1 MVPVVLATPTAP
13 NLRVTNESG
22 ETWDDPTEDLLFMLL
37 EDIEAG
43 EGTFLI
49 LERLSDASGDT
60 YVQAQKQGGG
70 HYLVERREG
79 APEEHW
85 ATVVADMRATHRL
98 VTGWAFGLDDW
109 SAHVS
114 WTKVALDN

>member
-1 MVPVVLATPTAP
+1 
-13 NLRVTNESG
+13 
-22 ETWDDPTEDLLFMLL
+22 MLL

-43 EGTFLI
+43 EGPFLI
-49 LERLSDASGDT
+49 LETMSDASGDT
-60 YVQAQKQGGG
+60 YVQAQKQRGG

-98 VTGWAFGLDDW
+98 VTGWAFGVDDW
-109 SAHVS
+109 NAHVD
-114 WTKVALDN
+114 WVRVAFDD

>member
-1 MVPVVLATPTAP
+1 MIPVVPATPT
-13 NLRVTNESG
+13 LRVTNESG
-22 ETWDDPTEDLLFMLL
+22 ESWDDPSEDLLFMLL
-37 EDIEAG
+37 EDVEAG

-49 LERLSDASGDT
+49 LERMSDASGDT
-60 YVQAQKQGGG
+60 YVQAQKQAGG

-79 APEEHW
+79 APEQHW

-98 VTGWAFGLDDW
+98 VTGWAFGLDGW

-114 WTKVALDN
+114 WVRVALDN